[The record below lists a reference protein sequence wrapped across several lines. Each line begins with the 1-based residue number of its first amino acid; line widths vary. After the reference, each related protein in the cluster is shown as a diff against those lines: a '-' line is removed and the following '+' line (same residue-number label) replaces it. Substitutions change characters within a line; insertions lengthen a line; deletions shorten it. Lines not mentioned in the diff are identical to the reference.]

1 MRDIDTMIAMLR
13 KASEQPN
20 GMILA
25 LEFEGGE
32 GGHERHQ
39 AQLLADCGLMEW
51 VSNSAVRITN
61 TGYDFLEGLN
71 RRGALGSNSTVTYGW
86 APRSLQLSQKR
97 CSGSPN
103 TDAP

>member
-13 KASEQPN
+13 KASEQSN

-71 RRGALGSNSTVTYGW
+71 RREGFREQLDSYLRVGTPIAAAIAKALQW
-86 APRSLQLSQKR
+86 LAQ
-97 CSGSPN
+97 
-103 TDAP
+103 D